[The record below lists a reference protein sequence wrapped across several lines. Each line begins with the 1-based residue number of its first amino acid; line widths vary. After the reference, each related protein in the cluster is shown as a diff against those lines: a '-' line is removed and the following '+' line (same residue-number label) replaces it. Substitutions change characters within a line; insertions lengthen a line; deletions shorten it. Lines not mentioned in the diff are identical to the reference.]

1 MLSVYAATVIDRELV
16 NDTIVTLTLK
26 KPDGFMYESGQY
38 CIIPFAGRDVYMSLV
53 THPSDELVRIAFRV
67 GASPLKNY
75 LQSLRQNDTLL
86 LQKPDGHFVLGD
98 KVGKAPMVF
107 LAGGIGITPIRSLIG
122 ELARREHDTAY
133 HLFHSSRTP
142 SEALFGAEFTELS
155 QKHPKFTYAP
165 VYTRV
170 TQTEKNR
177 RISADMLVS
186 VQDAALAEYYIAGSH
201 SFVASMITLLL
212 SMGVPSERIRTE
224 VFCGYCSDHECC
236 CDAVNQ
242 HLHCTH

>member
-1 MLSVYAATVIDRELV
+1 MSSVYAATVIDRELV

-26 KPDGFMYESGQY
+26 KPDGFMYEPGQY

-53 THPSDELVRIAFRV
+53 THLNDELVRIAFRI

-75 LQSLRQNDTLL
+75 LQSLQQNDTLL

-142 SEALFGAEFTELS
+142 SEALFGTEFAELS
-155 QKHPKFTYAP
+155 QKQPRFSYTP
-165 VYTRV
+165 IYTRV
-170 TQTEKNR
+170 TETEKNR
-177 RISADMLVS
+177 RISADTLAS
-186 VQDAALAEYYIAGSH
+186 VRGAATAEYFIAGSH
-201 SFVASMITLLL
+201 SFVASMITLLQ
-212 SMGVPSERIRTE
+212 SMGVSSELIRTE

-236 CDAVNQ
+236 CDAVSQ
-242 HLHCTH
+242 HLHCAH

>member
-1 MLSVYAATVIDRELV
+1 MSSVYTATVTDRELV

-26 KPDGFMYESGQY
+26 KPDDFMYEPGQY

-53 THPSDELVRIAFRV
+53 AHPTDELVRIAFRV
-67 GASPLKNY
+67 GSSPLKNY
-75 LQSLRQNDTLL
+75 LQSLQPSDTLL

-98 KVGKAPMVF
+98 KVDKAPMVF

-122 ELARREHDTAY
+122 ELARRDHDTAY

-142 SEALFGAEFTELS
+142 DEALFGAEFAELS
-155 QKHPKFTYAP
+155 QKQPRFSYAP

-170 TQTEKNR
+170 TETEKNR
-177 RISADMLVS
+177 RISADILAS
-186 VQDAALAEYYIAGSH
+186 VQEAALAEYYIAGSH
-201 SFVASMITLLL
+201 SFVASMITLLQ
-212 SMGVPSERIRTE
+212 SMEVPSERIRTE

-236 CDAVNQ
+236 CDAVSQ
-242 HLHCTH
+242 HLHCAH